1 MDTTTDNNDDIREVL
16 ESSFDSSDN
25 ESFNSVEDGATSTSH
40 SEGLEHSPENSDLNL
55 PDEPR
60 REYSRDEK
68 GKFAPKN
75 AETDK
80 NASKMPEEGIKPAAK
95 AGQPPVQG
103 ERPAK
108 DPLARAPEA
117 WKPEAREHW
126 KDIPDGAKAEII
138 RHNQLVYDTLQR
150 TSEERKFAHAV
161 RNTIAPFEHLIKA
174 EGGNPVQAIDN
185 LLSTAALLRTGTAD
199 QIANLV
205 TQITNQYGIGRF
217 GNQFI
222 ERLDSALAGQAPR
235 PENPEIAA
243 MRQQYEKEMAPL
255 RQMQQQIQQQQQMAQ
270 YQQQMQAHQEI
281 EQFQQNAEFLNDV
294 RMEMA
299 DIIDM
304 GAQRGVNYTLQQ
316 AYDIACRAHPEISR
330 VMAQR
335 EQAKAAQSLNNNAK
349 RARAAAVSV
358 GGSPA
363 LGGDDSGTAD
373 SVRDALE
380 FAISRSTR

>member
-1 MDTTTDNNDDIREVL
+1 MQDTTTDNNDDIRDVL
-16 ESSFDSSDN
+16 ESSFDSSEQD
-25 ESFNSVEDGATSTSH
+25 SFNSVEELPQDNTATESA
-40 SEGLEHSPENSDLNL
+40 EPQEQESP
-55 PDEPR
+55 
-60 REYSRDEK
+60 REYNRDER
-68 GKFAPKN
+68 GKFAPKQP
-75 AETDK
+75 T
-80 NASKMPEEGIKPAAK
+80 EGIKPAEK
-95 AGQPPVQG
+95 VGLPPSAENAPEKPV
-103 ERPAK
+103 K

-126 KDIPDGAKAEII
+126 KDIPEGAKAEII

-150 TSEERKFAHAV
+150 TSDERKFAQAV
-161 RNTIAPFEHLIKA
+161 RGTIAPFEHMIKA
-174 EGGNPVQAIDN
+174 EGGDPVKAIDN

-199 QIANLV
+199 QIAGLV

-222 ERLDSALAGQAPR
+222 ERLDSALAGNAPR
-235 PENPEIAA
+235 PENPEVAA
-243 MRQQYEKEMAPL
+243 MRQQYEREMAPL
-255 RQMQQQIQQQQQMAQ
+255 RQMQQQMQQQQQRAE
-270 YQQQMQAHQEI
+270 YQQHMQAQQEI
-281 EQFQQNAEFLNDV
+281 EQFQANAEFLNDV

-304 GAQRGVNYTLQQ
+304 GSQRGVNYTLQQ

-330 VMAQR
+330 VLAQR
-335 EQAKAAQSLNNNAK
+335 EQAKTAQSLSNNAK
-349 RARAAAVSV
+349 KARAAAVSV